1 MNQSTR
7 VFVGFGANLGEPLE
21 TYVSAKALLQQQLG
35 PIVSESSMYESRALT
50 LDGSESQTNYFNSV
64 MVFNTML
71 SARNILRILLD
82 IEMAFQRK
90 REEAIKWAPRPID
103 LDIIFY
109 GDLVI
114 FEADLVVP
122 HPELHKRDFVLC
134 PLLDVAES
142 FIHPVIGETV
152 KGLENS
158 LDARGYSRLIVRRF
172 ELDESRVD
180 YIKSDKETVSRSQN
194 DVSG

>member
-1 MNQSTR
+1 MNQSKR

-35 PIVSESSMYESRALT
+35 AIVSESSMYESRALT
-50 LDGSESQTNYFNSV
+50 LDGSESQTNYFNSM

-82 IEMAFQRK
+82 TEMVFQRK
-90 REEAIKWAPRPID
+90 REESIKWAPRPID

-109 GDLVI
+109 GDSVI
-114 FEADLVVP
+114 LEADLVVP

-152 KGLENS
+152 KALENS

-172 ELDESRVD
+172 ELNENHINSIENDKKASFRSR
-180 YIKSDKETVSRSQN
+180 N
-194 DVSG
+194 DASA